1 MCPFPTPPFL
11 RNRSLCEHDAACPC
25 PFNIADRIRVK
36 YKLHIKKQ
44 VQEFACSCLC
54 VVVCRYCYEGGGAD
68 LPSPSHPTVG
78 FIETLDQSHLYPNL
92 EVPGLTCPGRESN
105 LGLPC
110 GKQVL

>member
-1 MCPFPTPPFL
+1 MFPFPTPPLL
-11 RNRSLCEHDAACPC
+11 RNRSLYEHDAACPC
-25 PFNIADRIRVK
+25 PFNIAARIRVK
-36 YKLHIKKQ
+36 YKLHIKNRYKSLLAT
-44 VQEFACSCLC
+44 VCVLLC
-54 VVVCRYCYEGGGAD
+54 VGIVMRGGGAD

-92 EVPGLTCPGRESN
+92 EVPGLTCPGQESN